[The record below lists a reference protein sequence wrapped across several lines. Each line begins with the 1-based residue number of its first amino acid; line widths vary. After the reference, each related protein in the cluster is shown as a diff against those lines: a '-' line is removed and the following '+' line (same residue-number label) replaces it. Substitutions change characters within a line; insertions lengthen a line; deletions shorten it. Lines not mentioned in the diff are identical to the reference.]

1 MMPKGLKDYLPTY
14 TAWMGRPVVLR
25 VAIRHTHLPMVC
37 RIVGET
43 AADVRISIDPGWEM
57 EIGKNLILG
66 VAEAAA
72 ATSKICSN

>member
-1 MMPKGLKDYLPTY
+1 MRNGLKDYLPLY
-14 TAWMGRPVVLR
+14 TDWMGRPVILR

-43 AADVRISIDPGWEM
+43 AAGVRISIDPGWEM

-66 VAEAAA
+66 IAEAVA
-72 ATSKICSN
+72 ATSKICAN